1 MFLLVLS
8 LLAAQTRV
16 DVEVVGRFGGKAP
29 NAVCRTGRRHNTADG
44 PLALAIGPMVYLTGD
59 STRSGI
65 AGRKRRLYVR
75 SKAPE
80 KKC

>member
-8 LLAAQTRV
+8 LSAAQTRV
-16 DVEVVGRFGGKAP
+16 DEVVGRFGGKAP

-59 STRSGI
+59 STRFGV
-65 AGRKRRLYVR
+65 AGTTLRALTG
-75 SKAPE
+75 PE
-80 KKC
+80 KKV